1 MFSITY
7 EIRISNEKTIEVP
20 LNRKFYTLEEAKEEA
35 KSNILAI
42 GYRIFDCTGFRVFS
56 ERFEKN
62 S

>member
-20 LNRKFYTLEEAKEEA
+20 LNRRFYTLGEAKKEA

-42 GYRIFDCTGFRVFS
+42 GYRIFDHTGFRVFS